1 MEESTPLTPDLRANL
16 VAYLDGELDEV
27 ATLEV
32 EKTLSES
39 EEIRL
44 EVEALSKTW
53 ELLDALPPVQA
64 SSQFTERTLQS
75 LQTGSVSDSKRTL
88 VSPAVRRN
96 LFGGLLAVGL
106 ASCAV
111 LGFYLANRGIPQRSD
126 DLVRDLPVIENLD
139 LYEEVG
145 NEEFLW
151 DLQGLGD
158 LTAKQSTEFEN
169 EQE

>member
-1 MEESTPLTPDLRANL
+1 MEDSSPLTPDLRANL

-27 ATLEV
+27 TTLEV

-64 SSQFTERTLQS
+64 SSQFTERTLES
-75 LQTGSVSDSKRTL
+75 LQTGSVPEGIRPL
-88 VSPAVRRN
+88 VSPAARRN
-96 LFGGLLAVGL
+96 LFGILLVLGL

-111 LGFYLANRGIPQRSD
+111 LGFYLANLVVPQRSD

-145 NEEFLW
+145 DVEFLREV
-151 DLQGLGD
+151 QGLGT
-158 LTAKQSTEFEN
+158 LTPQQSSEMEN